1 MRAILTGVV
10 ATIEAVAVALASLL
24 AVAAYAFLV
33 WWLGFGLAAEP
44 SAVFGG
50 AGAAWLLAHFV
61 PLTAEISAE
70 AMQVL
75 GFAPEALTF
84 SVSLAPLGLTLATV
98 VFAARAG
105 WRFGARGGAGGVG
118 VLGGA
123 LGFGAVAAVVAS
135 AVAPGGEVA
144 VGLGWAAAAGCAAIV
159 YGTPSGVAYLTRA
172 ARDEHPWWIAAVSGI
187 EAGLGRLRIPRPAV
201 VPRVAGQALRLASA
215 LVAAY
220 IGIAA
225 LGFTF
230 SLLGRFALVIGASEA
245 LQLDLA
251 GTILMFLLQLALLP
265 VFVIWSGAWLTGS
278 GFAVGIGSSAS
289 PFGQLLGPMPGIPVL
304 AAIPDG
310 WGSVAV
316 LAPLLLVLLG
326 LAVGIG
332 LGDVARRQ
340 SMARLGAQIAGAV
353 IVAGLTIALLNW
365 TATGALGPGR
375 LADVGPDVWRAAG
388 LAAAELGVGCLLG
401 ALAARADIARRVV
414 AGPGE
419 VAARLG
425 LGDDGAAADP
435 DRGIALGGEPDPA
448 TVRQAP
454 ARTASEEDPVEDEQ
468 RLAPVS
474 PLVPHARASAGSR
487 VDDQLTEPLE
497 FDVDVDG
504 DTDILPDLK
513 GTPGMP
519 GDSAWAPASDRA
531 WGHTRDADPAGVDS
545 ADADP
550 GSVDVPQPDAELF
563 DQHAATGPVEA
574 VTAHPAKEATASEAV
589 DAQIDEE
596 ALVEAYSWDNVDL
609 DADRGGDEKRAGW
622 RWPGRKG

>member
-44 SAVFGG
+44 GAVFGG

-84 SVSLAPLGLTLATV
+84 TVSLAPLGLTLATAA
-98 VFAARAG
+98 FAARAG
-105 WRFGARGGAGGVG
+105 WRFGARGGAGGLG

-123 LGFGAVAAVVAS
+123 VGFGAVAAVVAS
-135 AVAPGGEVA
+135 AVAPGGGVSI
-144 VGLGWAAAAGCAAIV
+144 GIGWLAAAGCAAVV
-159 YGTPSGVAYLTRA
+159 YGAPSGVAYLARA
-172 ARDEHPWWIAAVSGI
+172 ARDEHPWWIAAIGAT
-187 EAGLGRLRIPRPAV
+187 EAALGKLRIPRPAIV
-201 VPRVAGQALRLASA
+201 TRVAGQAVRLAAA
-215 LVAAY
+215 LVTGY
-220 IGIAA
+220 VGIAA
-225 LGFTF
+225 LGFALT
-230 SLLGRFALVIGASEA
+230 LLTRFALVIAASEA
-245 LQLDLA
+245 LQLDLT
-251 GTILMFLLQLALLP
+251 GTILMFLLQLVLLP

-278 GFAVGIGSSAS
+278 GFAVGVGSSAS

-326 LAVGIG
+326 IALGIG
-332 LGDVARRQ
+332 LGDAARRQ
-340 SMARLGAQIAGAV
+340 SMTRLVSQIVGAAIL
-353 IVAGLTIALLNW
+353 AGLTIALLNW

-375 LADVGPDVWRAAG
+375 LEAVGPDVWPAAG
-388 LAAAELGVGCLLG
+388 LAAAELGLGCLLG

-425 LGDDGAAADP
+425 FREDGAGADPDLRARVSELPDAATPAPPTAPAADAADP
-435 DRGIALGGEPDPA
+435 EVPE
-448 TVRQAP
+448 AP
-454 ARTASEEDPVEDEQ
+454 EEW
-468 RLAPVS
+468 LAPVS
-474 PLVPHARASAGSR
+474 SLVPHTGAEADA
-487 VDDQLTEPLE
+487 DDQLTEPLD
-497 FDVDVDG
+497 FDPPTARG
-504 DTDILPDLK
+504 A
-513 GTPGMP
+513 G
-519 GDSAWAPASDRA
+519 SA
-531 WGHTRDADPAGVDS
+531 AGVAPVD
-545 ADADP
+545 DAEAPTGDEAP
-550 GSVDVPQPDAELF
+550 HGAAAAAEAELF
-563 DQHAATGPVEA
+563 DQHAATGPIDKVPADAAADRQASQEA
-574 VTAHPAKEATASEAV
+574 
-589 DAQIDEE
+589 DAEIDAD
-596 ALVEAYSWDNVDL
+596 ALIEAYSWDNVDL
-609 DADRGGDEKRAGW
+609 EPGRDDDEKRAGW